1 MGFTISDET
10 GYVTLLDML
19 TGSCFTSPL
28 FAGILLAPKAAGVVG
43 ILIGVGIGLG
53 AGVLAA
59 YAMRRTVEYWWD
71 KLEPRFESQPW
82 LVKEL
87 VLKGI
92 QVWGV
97 FLIFGAAL
105 MADFL
110 TRFIVQR
117 MAG

>member
-10 GYVTLLDML
+10 GELTLLDLL
-19 TGSCFTSPL
+19 TVWSFMVPPGFGII
-28 FAGILLAPKAAGVVG
+28 AGNKAGVVG
-43 ILIGVGIGLG
+43 FMIGIGVGLV

-59 YAMRRTVEYWWD
+59 YALRRTVEYWF
-71 KLEPRFESQPW
+71 KLEARLKSQPW
-82 LVKEL
+82 LVKAL

-97 FLIFGAAL
+97 FLYFGPAI
-105 MADFL
+105 MAGYL
-110 TRFIVQR
+110 TAFIVQR